1 MKPFLFIAFLSI
13 ILCSISHAQVPE
25 KKPDSYYSKLWL
37 DSPFTTKPIV
47 TADAPIINPLSD
59 YHLTGIAPIEGGYR
73 ITIANKKNKT
83 EKKIVIE
90 PGNNSG
96 YEVISVDRNPEVSL
110 GTTVTLSKGKVEGV
124 VHFEPDLVVLN
135 IPTTAKPTANV
146 PPGVNPNQ
154 QNQPNNGQITP
165 NPQNQP
171 NNGQVTPNIPARPRI
186 IPPTVNPSNPSN
198 PSNKKPLSPASR
210 SR

>member
-25 KKPDSYYSKLWL
+25 KRPDNYYSKLWL

-47 TADAPIINPLSD
+47 TTDAPIINPLSD

-90 PGNNSG
+90 PTNNSG
-96 YEVISVDRNPEVSL
+96 YEVISVNRNPEVSL
-110 GTTVTLSKGKVEGV
+110 GTTVTLRKGKVQGV
-124 VHFEPDLVVLN
+124 VQFEPDLVVLN
-135 IPTTAKPTANV
+135 TPTATAKPTGNV

-154 QNQPNNGQITP
+154 QNQPNS
-165 NPQNQP
+165 
-171 NNGQVTPNIPARPRI
+171 GQVTPNIPARPRI
-186 IPPTVNPSNPSN
+186 IPPPVNPS
-198 PSNKKPLSPASR
+198 KPQSPTSR
-210 SR
+210 SK

>member
-37 DSPFTTKPIV
+37 DSPFTSKPIV

-90 PGNNSG
+90 PTNNSG
-96 YEVISVDRNPEVSL
+96 YEVISVNRNPEVSL
-110 GTTVTLSKGKVEGV
+110 GTTVTLSKGKVQGV
-124 VHFEPDLVVLN
+124 VQFEPDLVVLN
-135 IPTTAKPTANV
+135 TPTATAKPTGNV
-146 PPGVNPNQ
+146 PPGANPNQ
-154 QNQPNNGQITP
+154 QNQSSSGQIIP
-165 NPQNQP
+165 NQQTQP
-171 NNGQVTPNIPARPRI
+171 NSGQVTPNIPARPRI
-186 IPPTVNPSNPSN
+186 IPPPVNPS
-198 PSNKKPLSPASR
+198 KPQSPTSR
-210 SR
+210 NR